1 MESTQNVT
9 GRVHS
14 FESFS
19 TVDGPGVRFVIFLQG
34 CPLRCKYCHNRDTRE
49 VNIGEVYT
57 VDEIVEKVLNY
68 KEYIFENG
76 GVTISGGEPLIQL
89 DFVIEIFKRLKE
101 HNIHTALDT
110 SGFIDTDKLKDL
122 LEYTD
127 LVLLDL
133 KQMDNDS
140 HKDLIGVS
148 NEKILKFANFLSDK
162 NVPMWIRHVLVPGH
176 TDNEEHLIKLKDFIQ
191 TLNSVEKVE
200 VLGYHTMGKDKWEL
214 LGEKYPLEG
223 VPEASEQ
230 DIKRAEDILKVRE

>member
-1 MESTQNVT
+1 MESAQNIT
-9 GRVHS
+9 GRIHS

-34 CPLRCKYCHNRDTRE
+34 CPLRCKYCHNRDTRD
-49 VNIGEVYT
+49 VSLGEVYT
-57 VDEIVEKVLNY
+57 ANEVVEKVLNY
-68 KEYIFENG
+68 KEYICENG

-89 DFVIEIFKRLKE
+89 DFVIEIFKKLKE
-101 HNIHTALDT
+101 YNIHTTLDT
-110 SGFIDTDKLKDL
+110 SGFIDTDKLKNL

-133 KQMDNDS
+133 KQMDDDS

-148 NEKILKFANFLSDK
+148 NEKILKFAKYLSD
-162 NVPMWIRHVLVPGH
+162 NNIPMWIRHVLVPGH
-176 TDNEEHLIKLKDFIQ
+176 TDKEEHLIKLKEFIQ

-200 VLGYHTMGKDKWEL
+200 VLAYHTMGKDKWEL
-214 LGEKYPLEG
+214 LGEVYPLEG

-230 DIKRAEDILKVRE
+230 DIVRAEEILGI